1 MTFRLSYWEVP
12 KIKGLRVPLHF
23 YQNKCVVPENIHTSP
38 LEGIFFLRPP
48 NPLEIPLEFH
58 TYIET
63 FWSYRTSRPQEIPIP
78 SVGGRGRRG
87 EEGGGG
93 GVSIFSGTTHCNSS
107 N

>member
-23 YQNKCVVPENIHTSP
+23 YQNKCVVLENIHTSP